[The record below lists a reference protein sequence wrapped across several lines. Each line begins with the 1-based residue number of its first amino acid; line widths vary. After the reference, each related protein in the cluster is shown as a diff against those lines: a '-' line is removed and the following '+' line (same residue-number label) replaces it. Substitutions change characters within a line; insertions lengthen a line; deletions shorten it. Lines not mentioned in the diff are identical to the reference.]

1 VTNRRRPEMRCDM
14 KDMNDMRIGNR
25 IEELSLNHWPALVT
39 MARGGWLLRFADGYT
54 KRANSVSA
62 IYGEEGGEEELEE
75 RIAWCERR
83 FAELGV
89 PAVFKMT
96 PFDRP
101 AGLDGLLDK
110 RGYEKKDTTSVRTV
124 ELAGLPEPD
133 RRDVR
138 ISERLPEEWLDHF
151 CRMSG
156 AAASLQPTMGRMLE
170 NIRAKK
176 GFAVVLHE
184 GKVAACGL
192 GVAEDGWIGLYD
204 IVTDA
209 ELRNRG
215 FGERLVH
222 GLLHWGKENG
232 ASRAYLAVVADNAPA
247 LRLYGKF
254 GFAEVY
260 RYWYRIKP
268 DQ

>member
-1 VTNRRRPEMRCDM
+1 RVPESLQHSDGAGVHLPQRRHLAGQVRLVHAGGGNPGVHQPVTNRRRPEMRCDM

-124 ELAGLPEPD
+124 ELAGLPEPA

-138 ISERLPEEWLDHF
+138 SSERLAEERPDHV
-151 CRMSG
+151 
-156 AAASLQPTMGRMLE
+156 GR
-170 NIRAKK
+170 
-176 GFAVVLHE
+176 V
-184 GKVAACGL
+184 
-192 GVAEDGWIGLYD
+192 
-204 IVTDA
+204 
-209 ELRNRG
+209 RG
-215 FGERLVH
+215 
-222 GLLHWGKENG
+222 
-232 ASRAYLAVVADNAPA
+232 
-247 LRLYGKF
+247 
-254 GFAEVY
+254 
-260 RYWYRIKP
+260 
-268 DQ
+268 